1 MLVRPALGQRL
12 FSDEEPL
19 SAPHLMP
26 VEAANIL
33 RRAAVAGDI
42 TADAAS
48 LAHADLLDL
57 RVELFPFAP
66 FAARAWE
73 LRDTVTSFDAWYISL
88 AELLGSKLATL
99 DVRLA
104 RATETRCGFETP
116 PHCLSGRSAWAGC
129 CLSADRISDTEEV
142 TGPGAEYLN
151 AN

>member
-1 MLVRPALGQRL
+1 MVVAGLVDAGVAGAWAEPLLG
-12 FSDEEPL
+12 EEPL
-19 SAPHLMP
+19 NAPHLMP

-73 LRDTVTSFDAWYISL
+73 LRDTVTSYDAWYISL

-104 RATETRCGFETP
+104 RATGTRCGFETP
-116 PHCLSGRSAWAGC
+116 P
-129 CLSADRISDTEEV
+129 
-142 TGPGAEYLN
+142 GA
-151 AN
+151 A